1 MLGSRMRLLVW
12 IAIAACG
19 CATAHLV
26 EKEPV
31 VIEGTAEPVEKPKPK
46 PPKRVEVKDDR
57 IDVSETIQFEFSS
70 SRVAAESKS
79 VLDELAD
86 AITKHPEIKKLRVEG
101 HTDNSGDAPHNLR
114 LSKKRAAA
122 VVKYLVGK
130 GVEANRLVAAGFGQT
145 KPIAKNDTEDG
156 RAQNR
161 RVAFT
166 ILDRGGKAKTVDKA
180 PADDD
185 STDDSGSDE

>member
-1 MLGSRMRLLVW
+1 M
-12 IAIAACG
+12 
-19 CATAHLV
+19 
-26 EKEPV
+26 
-31 VIEGTAEPVEKPKPK
+31 
-46 PPKRVEVKDDR
+46 KDDR

-70 SRVAAESKS
+70 SRIAAESHE
-79 VLDELAD
+79 VLDELAA

-130 GVEANRLVAAGFGQT
+130 GVDAGRLVAAGFGQT

-180 PADDD
+180 PSDDD
-185 STDDSGSDE
+185 TSTDDSGGDE

>member
-1 MLGSRMRLLVW
+1 MWLVVVLS
-12 IAIAACG
+12 IACG

-31 VIEGTAEPVEKPKPK
+31 EISAAAPDKPKPK
-46 PPKRVEVKDDR
+46 PAPKRVEVKDDR

-70 SRVAAESKS
+70 SRISADSHG

-86 AITKHPEIKKLRVEG
+86 AINAHAEIKKIRVEG

-122 VVKYLVGK
+122 VMKYLVGK
-130 GVEANRLVAAGFGQT
+130 GIDAGRLVAAGFGQT
-145 KPIAKNDTEDG
+145 KPIAKNDTEEG

-161 RVAFT
+161 RVAFV
-166 ILDRGGKAKTVDKA
+166 ILDRGGKKKA
-180 PADDD
+180 ADPEPADGGGDD
-185 STDDSGSDE
+185 GGDDQ

>member
-1 MLGSRMRLLVW
+1 MRLLVW
-12 IAIAACG
+12 IAIASGG

-31 VIEGTAEPVEKPKPK
+31 VVEGTAPEAVEKPKPK
-46 PPKRVEVKDDR
+46 PKRVEVQEDR

-70 SRVAAESKS
+70 SRIAAESHD
-79 VLDELAD
+79 VLDELAA

-145 KPIAKNDTEDG
+145 KPIAKNDSEDG

-185 STDDSGSDE
+185 SSDDSGDE

>member
-1 MLGSRMRLLVW
+1 MWLLVVLS
-12 IAIAACG
+12 IASG

-31 VIEGTAEPVEKPKPK
+31 QISAADTTEKKPVPKT
-46 PPKRVEVKDDR
+46 PKRVEVKDDR

-70 SRVAAESKS
+70 SRISADSHG

-86 AITKHPEIKKLRVEG
+86 AIKAHAEIRKLRVEG

-130 GVEANRLVAAGFGQT
+130 GVDASRLVAAGFGQT
-145 KPIAKNDTEDG
+145 KPIAKNDTEEG

-161 RVAFT
+161 RVAFV
-166 ILDRGGKAKTVDKA
+166 IMDRGGKAKAVEAA
-180 PADDD
+180 P
-185 STDDSGSDE
+185 DDSGGDDSGDDQ

>member
-1 MLGSRMRLLVW
+1 MWLLVVLS
-12 IAIAACG
+12 IASG

-26 EKEPV
+26 EKEP
-31 VIEGTAEPVEKPKPK
+31 IEISAAAPAEKSTPTKAPR
-46 PPKRVEVKDDR
+46 RVEVKDDR

-70 SRVAAESKS
+70 SRISADSHG
-79 VLDELAD
+79 VLDELAS
-86 AITKHPEIKKLRVEG
+86 AILAHPEIRKLRVEG

-130 GVEANRLVAAGFGQT
+130 GVEPGRVVAAGFGQT

-161 RVAFT
+161 RVAFV
-166 ILDRGGKAKTVDKA
+166 IMDRGGKAKQVEAA
-180 PADDD
+180 PDD
-185 STDDSGSDE
+185 SSDDSGDDQ

>member
-1 MLGSRMRLLVW
+1 MRLLFW
-12 IAIAACG
+12 IAIATGG
-19 CATAHLV
+19 CATPHLV

-31 VIEGTAEPVEKPKPK
+31 EIAAATAPVAPSRPEK
-46 PPKRVEVKDDR
+46 PKRVEVKDDR

-70 SRVAAESKS
+70 SRISADSHG

-86 AITKHPEIKKLRVEG
+86 AITKHPEIKKLRIEG
-101 HTDNSGDAPHNLR
+101 HTDNQGDAPHNLK

-122 VVKYLVGK
+122 VLKYLVEK
-130 GVEANRLVAAGFGQT
+130 GVDRFRLDAEGFGQT
-145 KPIAKNDTEDG
+145 KPIAKNETEEG

-161 RVAFT
+161 RVAFVIT
-166 ILDRGGKAKTVDKA
+166 KKGNPADKPTEEDKKVKK

-185 STDDSGSDE
+185 DAGSDE

>member
-1 MLGSRMRLLVW
+1 MRLLVW
-12 IAIAACG
+12 IAIAAGG

-31 VIEGTAEPVEKPKPK
+31 VVDGTASEPVEKPKPK
-46 PPKRVEVKDDR
+46 PQRVEVKDDR

-70 SRVAAESKS
+70 SRIAVDSHD
-79 VLDELAD
+79 VLDELAA
-86 AITKHPEIKKLRVEG
+86 AIVKHPEIVKLRVEG
-101 HTDNSGDAPHNLR
+101 HTDNAGDAPHNLR

-122 VVKYLVGK
+122 VVKYLASK
-130 GVEANRLVAAGFGQT
+130 GVAANRLVAAGFGQT

-180 PADDD
+180 PAEDD
-185 STDDSGSDE
+185 STDDASDE

>member
-1 MLGSRMRLLVW
+1 MRLLVW
-12 IAIAACG
+12 IALAASG

-26 EKEPV
+26 EKDPV
-31 VIEGTAEPVEKPKPK
+31 VVEAAAPEPDQPKPK
-46 PPKRVEVKDDR
+46 HKRVEVKEDR

-70 SRVAAESKS
+70 SRIAAESHE

-86 AITKHPEIKKLRVEG
+86 AITSHPEIRKLRVEG

-130 GVEANRLVAAGFGQT
+130 GVDANRLVAAGFGQT
-145 KPIAKNDTEDG
+145 KPIAKNDTEEG

-166 ILDRGGKAKTVDKA
+166 ILDRGGNAKTVDKA
-180 PADDD
+180 PSDDD
-185 STDDSGSDE
+185 TSTDDSSGDE